1 MKTKIDFKRI
11 IDFFMNKSGKDTIT
25 IVVLIG
31 VLLLVISL
39 PMGKSTAGNKNIK
52 SQTDSQAYTAEGK
65 SGGSSD
71 STSDSARAYEEY
83 LENKI
88 ESLLSKVEGVGKT
101 QVIVSVKNTAEKI
114 IATDSDSS
122 EENVSENDSTGGSRI
137 SQKTQSTSENI
148 MYDTSD
154 GNAPFVKREN
164 MPKIEGVIVAA
175 QGGGDG
181 TVEADITS
189 AIEALLGVAAHKIK
203 VMKMS

>member
-1 MKTKIDFKRI
+1 MKTKINFKRI

-52 SQTDSQAYTAEGK
+52 DSQAYTAEGK

-164 MPKIEGVIVAA
+164 MPEIEGVIVAA